1 MSKLIVSFLVAIL
14 TFAIAVV
21 ATTQNVSAQN
31 SVNGYLAGVETGT
44 ASAAVSKT
52 IGTSNADKLSFIL
65 TASGGNFGSKFGL
78 VSVSVDGTNFILV
91 DNVTLSTNTLVAKNY
106 SDTTLASTVAVN
118 PAMFPFVKIAT
129 SAGNTGVT
137 EKITFV
143 VQQSQ

>member
-1 MSKLIVSFLVAIL
+1 MKNLLLLSLIAIFTISVS
-14 TFAIAVV
+14 VV
-21 ATTQNVSAQN
+21 GIQSASAQAA
-31 SVNGYLAGVETGT
+31 VAGYQSGVETGT

-52 IGTSNADKLSFIL
+52 IGTDNANKLSFIL

-78 VSVSVDGTNFILV
+78 VSVSADGTNFILV
-91 DNVTLSTNTLVAKNY
+91 DNITLSTNTLIAKNY
-106 SDTTLASTVAVN
+106 ASGSLASTVAVN

-143 VQQSQ
+143 VQRD